1 MEYAIACSQLVK
13 QYGRFSL
20 LLSDFHVQKGTVHGL
35 VGANG
40 SGKTTTLKLLL
51 GLLRKDGGDCVV
63 LGSENIGSE
72 NRLREQIGFMI
83 EEASVPSLLNPKQ
96 LGRVLSHCYSGWDA
110 VQFGNLLDAF
120 HLDADKPYHKC
131 SRGMKVKIQLA
142 IALSHQAS
150 LLILDEPTSG
160 LDPLARDEIV
170 TMLSEYSRRSD
181 RTILISSHITSDLE
195 KLCDY
200 VTFLEMGKIR
210 FTQEKDTLLDEYRL
224 VQTTHARL
232 ADFDRSAILGKREN
246 AFNVELL
253 MQRKHIPDFA
263 QSQRCTLEDVIIL
276 LSKGGDWT

>member
-20 LLSDFHVQKGTVHGL
+20 ELSDFHVQKGTVHGL

-160 LDPLARDEIV
+160 LDPSARDEIV